1 MIRPRLDQSSPRLP
15 RRFRPGSRP
24 RGFRTVRADP
34 GRIRPRAGTGIL
46 VRIRGPSARIP
57 VAGDGNEQPWLY
69 RRGNGSAGARRGKLG
84 CRRNRPRRPAAPIPA
99 WDFFWLV
106 CFWYRPDTMLVPFW
120 YDGGVAM
127 TLRLPDELRE
137 ALGVEAAS
145 SGRSVHAE
153 ILFRLRESVG
163 QYVTRSGRV
172 LTDADVEALA
182 DEAEVGYDVSGLSA
196 PEGSARSQ
204 QRARVG
210 AGAEPPAATV
220 SPGPDG
226 VDAERVVPSRLGC
239 PMDTPHGVKCKVCG
253 KVH

>member
-1 MIRPRLDQSSPRLP
+1 MATKGVPST
-15 RRFRPGSRP
+15 
-24 RGFRTVRADP
+24 RG
-34 GRIRPRAGTGIL
+34 
-46 VRIRGPSARIP
+46 
-57 VAGDGNEQPWLY
+57 LY
-69 RRGNGSAGARRGKLG
+69 RRGNGSAVVRRDETRLPPEPPSPPGRPHSCLG
-84 CRRNRPRRPAAPIPA
+84 
-99 WDFFWLV
+99 FFLV
-106 CFWYRPDTMLVPFW
+106 GVFLGYRPDTMLVPFW